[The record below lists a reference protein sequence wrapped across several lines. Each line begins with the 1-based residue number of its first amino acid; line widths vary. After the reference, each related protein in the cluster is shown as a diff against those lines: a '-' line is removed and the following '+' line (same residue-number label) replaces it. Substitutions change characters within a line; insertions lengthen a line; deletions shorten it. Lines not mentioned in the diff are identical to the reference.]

1 MSKYRIELVDT
12 CSMQRCIFECNAK
25 NEKEALEK
33 MYKRFSG
40 GVCATKIER
49 LAIVQAVKK

>member
-1 MSKYRIELVDT
+1 MYKYRMELVDT
-12 CSMQRCIFECNAK
+12 CSMRSGIFECNAK
-25 NEKEALEK
+25 NKKEALEK

-49 LAIVQAVKK
+49 LATVQAVK

>member
-12 CSMQRCIFECNAK
+12 CSMQRGIFECNAK
-25 NEKEALEK
+25 NKKEALEK